1 MTPSEEQ
8 RNRQRARE
16 DSEAL
21 KQRADRNIPFDVAKL
36 QHKNN
41 LELLNEQ
48 HNLARELLKEQH
60 DLNSKII
67 KKQTIITIIASLLGV
82 IIGAF
87 LTTYLPTL
95 KKEEQK
101 LIQIKTEQ
109 VLIQSKS
116 ENPQTQKDIFHQKE
130 TGVLSGQ
137 EANTSKNE
145 SLYPPKKK

>member
-1 MTPSEEQ
+1 
-8 RNRQRARE
+8 
-16 DSEAL
+16 
-21 KQRADRNIPFDVAKL
+21 
-36 QHKNN
+36 